1 MKSKVII
8 EKVPFFDWGDFPN
21 FVHNRFDLFDK
32 ENSTIYTCSAGELTG
47 HVVVHRTGDVAE
59 LGLWLNPISEE
70 LVNELIKFLFKNDR
84 ELNLIKYKN
93 YYFSVGKAEERNH
106 FRIKLPSTVEELD
119 SRLSSKGRYNIRRE
133 KRILEETFGGYS
145 VSVYSIDEAPD
156 EVLSEYYELK
166 KITHHINYKISPR
179 EFMKQQKVSHIY
191 VLRLGESNKVDAII
205 LSCEQCP
212 VVYIENLTYDT
223 AYAKYS
229 LGKILY
235 DIYLKE
241 LIKKGKKE
249 IFLLGGDYEYKRR
262 YDSVEEV
269 TYNGVIYRSPLFKYR
284 LVVENQV
291 RKTALDIYLK
301 IPYEHRQII
310 KKILRRKRS

>member
-8 EKVPFFDWGDFPN
+8 EKVPFYDWGDFPN
-21 FVHNRFDLFDK
+21 FVHNRFDLFDL
-32 ENSTIYTCSAGELTG
+32 ENSTIYSCSKGELSG
-47 HVVVHRTGDVAE
+47 HVVVHRMGDTAE
-59 LGLWLNPISEE
+59 LSLWLNPISEE

-133 KRILEETFGGYS
+133 KRILEKTFGSYS
-145 VSVYSIDEAPD
+145 VSIYSIDEAPD

-191 VLRLGESNKVDAII
+191 VLRLGESNKVAAMV

-212 VVYIENLTYDT
+212 IVYIENLTYDT
-223 AYAKYS
+223 SYSKYS
-229 LGKILY
+229 LGQILY
-235 DIYLKE
+235 DIYLKK
-241 LIKKGKKE
+241 LIEKGKQE

-262 YDSVEEV
+262 YSSEEET
-269 TYNGVIYRSPLFKYR
+269 TYYGYIYRSKLTKPSL
-284 LVVENQV
+284 L
-291 RKTALDIYLK
+291 LK
-301 IPYEHRQII
+301 NKLLTIWGSIPFSERQKI
-310 KKILRRKRS
+310 KKFLGRK